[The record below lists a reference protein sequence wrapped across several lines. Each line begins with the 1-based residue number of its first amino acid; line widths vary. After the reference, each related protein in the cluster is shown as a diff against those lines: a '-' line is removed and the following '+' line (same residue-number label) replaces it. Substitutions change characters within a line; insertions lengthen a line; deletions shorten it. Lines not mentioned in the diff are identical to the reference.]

1 MSTFSTDPSSYFP
14 HKHIPPFFDSFP
26 IRSPH
31 LLEKLD
37 KSEYVHEEVD
47 TNKDEQNER
56 SDEDYDRED
65 EE

>member
-1 MSTFSTDPSSYFP
+1 MSVGLKLSFICGPHTSSYLLVRHIRTP
-14 HKHIPPFFDSFP
+14 HM
-26 IRSPH
+26 
-31 LLEKLD
+31 LEKLD